1 MVLAVAYKVSFNDLI
16 SRFIDG
22 VKKMG
27 RLALL
32 LDQNNKESIRLM
44 TPSYLTIDRV
54 KELNDF
60 LENNNKSLES
70 SYVETL
76 SNYLLQMNGYFN
88 QLIIHGAEIINQ
100 DEQEKYKTKSRLLE
114 EREKNKTKV
123 NLEEVVKEYFLLYEN
138 VNKTLRESIN
148 TNDEK
153 KELAQ
158 LVSTANDLFME
169 IDRAYVESDTKLDND
184 LLLIAELY
192 KKALSEQK
200 NLQLTTL
207 TKLINE
213 EKRLLAND
221 KENKAIEVA
230 TTKQKEFNIFDKI
243 NNKIV
248 DKEFKQV
255 NNLVYAKY
263 KLDDGSN
270 YYSVIPD
277 GNKVLA
283 EDKEFKTFTSF
294 EMNKVKIEENLKIIV
309 NNIMIYYDLKEY
321 TRYVE
326 QLYKGKMI
334 GDINQAIEKYKS
346 RLMTME
352 NILKGQLTFM
362 DDIAP
367 ILNRKSSSKYPN
379 IVYNDVLVK
388 DFYPNE
394 VTDATLDEKIKLQHK
409 LMIKLADDTISNNI
423 TSKEAMLTIYGNDII
438 DKLTNEFSIPSD
450 DVVKK
455 VPVANNNSE
464 KEMTD
469 NQMITNYQKISDYLK
484 IRKTQL
490 EEVAKGNSD
499 IAITEKDDLIYQNVN
514 TIFDLNIAAIISD
527 NQYSSGQ
534 GIYAISQYLKTGEA
548 NRFTSSS
555 NARTLA
561 STVKPNNYTSLL
573 MENMIKSFAGSG
585 KKSSEDATYLDR
597 MQQVLSFV
605 KEELSKDVFSAND
618 MKEKLLNNDN
628 LLGIAVK
635 NFDYDYLDPTS
646 ENSKLFEQA
655 IEIGINNNNPSA
667 VRIRQALTDIKS
679 IAKVPLENVAQQG
692 QTFVA

>member
-1 MVLAVAYKVSFNDLI
+1 
-16 SRFIDG
+16 
-22 VKKMG
+22 MG

-277 GNKVLA
+277 GNKVLT

-334 GDINQAIEKYKS
+334 GNINQAIEKYKS

-561 STVKPNNYTSLL
+561 SKVKPNNYIALL

-655 IEIGINNNNPSA
+655 IEIGAKNNNLSA
-667 VRIRQALTDIKS
+667 LRIKQAITDIK
-679 IAKVPLENVAQQG
+679 IKGREETTKVSNQKFTIQ
-692 QTFVA
+692 

>member
-1 MVLAVAYKVSFNDLI
+1 
-16 SRFIDG
+16 
-22 VKKMG
+22 MG

-230 TTKQKEFNIFDKI
+230 TTKQKEFNIFDNI
-243 NNKIV
+243 NNQIV

-277 GNKVLA
+277 GNKVLT

-334 GDINQAIEKYKS
+334 GNINQAIEKYKS

-534 GIYAISQYLKTGEA
+534 GIYAISQYLKTGET

-555 NARTLA
+555 NARSLA
-561 STVKPNNYTSLL
+561 SKVKPNNYIALL

-585 KKSSEDATYLDR
+585 KKASEDATYLDK

-605 KEELSKDVFSAND
+605 KDELSKDKFSVNE
-618 MKEKLLNNDN
+618 MKTKLLANDN
-628 LLGIAVK
+628 LLETAIK

-655 IEIGINNNNPSA
+655 IEIGAKNNNLSA
-667 VRIRQALTDIKS
+667 LRIKQAITDIK
-679 IAKVPLENVAQQG
+679 IKGREEITKVSNQKFTIQ
-692 QTFVA
+692 

>member
-1 MVLAVAYKVSFNDLI
+1 
-16 SRFIDG
+16 
-22 VKKMG
+22 MG

-230 TTKQKEFNIFDKI
+230 TTKQREFNIFDKI

-277 GNKVLA
+277 GNKVLT

-334 GDINQAIEKYKS
+334 GNINQAIEKYKS

-394 VTDATLDEKIKLQHK
+394 ETDAKIDEKIKLQHK

-534 GIYAISQYLKTGEA
+534 GIYAISQYLKTGET

-555 NARTLA
+555 NARSLA
-561 STVKPNNYTSLL
+561 SKVKPNNYIALL

-585 KKSSEDATYLDR
+585 KKASEDATYLDK
-597 MQQVLSFV
+597 MQQILSFV
-605 KEELSKDVFSAND
+605 KDELSKDKFSVNE
-618 MKEKLLNNDN
+618 MKTKLLANDN
-628 LLGIAVK
+628 LLETAIK

-655 IEIGINNNNPSA
+655 IEIGAKNNNLSA
-667 VRIRQALTDIKS
+667 LRIKQAITDIK
-679 IAKVPLENVAQQG
+679 IKGREEITKVSNQKFTIQ
-692 QTFVA
+692 

>member
-1 MVLAVAYKVSFNDLI
+1 
-16 SRFIDG
+16 
-22 VKKMG
+22 MG

-221 KENKAIEVA
+221 KENKAIEVV

-409 LMIKLADDTISNNI
+409 LMIKLADDTVSNNI

-561 STVKPNNYTSLL
+561 SKVKPNNYIALL

>member
-1 MVLAVAYKVSFNDLI
+1 
-16 SRFIDG
+16 
-22 VKKMG
+22 MG

-230 TTKQKEFNIFDKI
+230 TTKQREFNIFDEI

-277 GNKVLA
+277 GNKVLT

-334 GDINQAIEKYKS
+334 GNINQAIEKYKS

-561 STVKPNNYTSLL
+561 SKVKPNNYIALL

>member
-1 MVLAVAYKVSFNDLI
+1 
-16 SRFIDG
+16 
-22 VKKMG
+22 MG

-277 GNKVLA
+277 GNKVLT

-334 GDINQAIEKYKS
+334 GNINQAIEKYKS

-534 GIYAISQYLKTGEA
+534 GIYAISQYLKTGET

-555 NARTLA
+555 NARSLA
-561 STVKPNNYTSLL
+561 SKVNPNNYIALL

-585 KKSSEDATYLDR
+585 KKASEDATYLDK
-597 MQQVLSFV
+597 MQQILSFV
-605 KEELSKDVFSAND
+605 KDELSKDKFSVNE
-618 MKEKLLNNDN
+618 MKTKLLANDN
-628 LLGIAVK
+628 LLETAIK

-655 IEIGINNNNPSA
+655 IEIGAKNNNLSA
-667 VRIRQALTDIKS
+667 LRIKQAITDIK
-679 IAKVPLENVAQQG
+679 IKGREETTKVSNQKFTIQ
-692 QTFVA
+692 

>member
-1 MVLAVAYKVSFNDLI
+1 
-16 SRFIDG
+16 
-22 VKKMG
+22 MG

-88 QLIIHGAEIINQ
+88 QLMIHGAEIINQ

-138 VNKTLRESIN
+138 VNKTLMESIN

-243 NNKIV
+243 NNQIV

-379 IVYNDVLVK
+379 IVYNDILVK

-394 VTDATLDEKIKLQHK
+394 VTDVAVDERIKSQHK

-438 DKLTNEFSIPSD
+438 DKLTNEFSITSD
-450 DVVKK
+450 NILKK
-455 VPVANNNSE
+455 VPVANNDSE

-484 IRKTQL
+484 IRKAQL

-534 GIYAISQYLKTGEA
+534 GIYAISQYLKTGET

-555 NARTLA
+555 NARSLA
-561 STVKPNNYTSLL
+561 SNVKPNNYIALL

-585 KKSSEDATYLDR
+585 KKASDDATYLDK
-597 MQQVLSFV
+597 MQQILSFV
-605 KEELSKDVFSAND
+605 KDELSKDKFSVNE
-618 MKEKLLNNDN
+618 MKTKLLANDN
-628 LLGIAVK
+628 LLETAIK

-655 IEIGINNNNPSA
+655 IEIGAKNNNLSA
-667 VRIRQALTDIKS
+667 LRIKQAITDIK
-679 IAKVPLENVAQQG
+679 IEGREEITKVSNQKFTTQ
-692 QTFVA
+692 

>member
-1 MVLAVAYKVSFNDLI
+1 
-16 SRFIDG
+16 
-22 VKKMG
+22 MG

-230 TTKQKEFNIFDKI
+230 TTKQREFNIFDKI
-243 NNKIV
+243 NNQIV

-277 GNKVLA
+277 GNKVLT

-334 GDINQAIEKYKS
+334 GNINQAIEKYKS

-534 GIYAISQYLKTGEA
+534 GIYAISQYLKTGET

-555 NARTLA
+555 NARSLA
-561 STVKPNNYTSLL
+561 SKVKPNNYIALL

-585 KKSSEDATYLDR
+585 KKASEDATYLDK
-597 MQQVLSFV
+597 MQQILSFV
-605 KEELSKDVFSAND
+605 KDELSKDKFSVNE
-618 MKEKLLNNDN
+618 MKTKLLANDN
-628 LLGIAVK
+628 LLETAIK

-655 IEIGINNNNPSA
+655 IEIGAKNNNLSA
-667 VRIRQALTDIKS
+667 LRIKQAITDIK
-679 IAKVPLENVAQQG
+679 IKGREEITKVSNQKFTIQ
-692 QTFVA
+692 

>member
-1 MVLAVAYKVSFNDLI
+1 
-16 SRFIDG
+16 
-22 VKKMG
+22 MG

-277 GNKVLA
+277 GNKVLT

-334 GDINQAIEKYKS
+334 GNINQAIEKYKS

-499 IAITEKDDLIYQNVN
+499 IAITEKDHATNNFLQWFVN

-561 STVKPNNYTSLL
+561 SKVKPNNYIALL

>member
-1 MVLAVAYKVSFNDLI
+1 
-16 SRFIDG
+16 
-22 VKKMG
+22 MG

-277 GNKVLA
+277 GNKVLT

-334 GDINQAIEKYKS
+334 GNINQAIEKYKS

-561 STVKPNNYTSLL
+561 SKVKPNNYIALL

>member
-1 MVLAVAYKVSFNDLI
+1 
-16 SRFIDG
+16 
-22 VKKMG
+22 MG

-277 GNKVLA
+277 GNKVLT

-334 GDINQAIEKYKS
+334 GNINQAIEKYKS

-352 NILKGQLTFM
+352 NILKGQLMFM

>member
-1 MVLAVAYKVSFNDLI
+1 
-16 SRFIDG
+16 
-22 VKKMG
+22 MG

-230 TTKQKEFNIFDKI
+230 TTKQKKFNIFDKI

-409 LMIKLADDTISNNI
+409 LMIKLADDTVSNNI

-561 STVKPNNYTSLL
+561 SKVKPNNYIALL

-585 KKSSEDATYLDR
+585 KKASEDATYLDK
-597 MQQVLSFV
+597 MQQILSFV
-605 KEELSKDVFSAND
+605 KDELSKDKFSVNE
-618 MKEKLLNNDN
+618 MKTKLLANDN
-628 LLGIAVK
+628 LLETAIK

-655 IEIGINNNNPSA
+655 IEIGAKNNNLSA
-667 VRIRQALTDIKS
+667 LRIKQAITDIK
-679 IAKVPLENVAQQG
+679 IKGREETTKVSNQKFTIQ
-692 QTFVA
+692 

>member
-1 MVLAVAYKVSFNDLI
+1 
-16 SRFIDG
+16 
-22 VKKMG
+22 MG

-277 GNKVLA
+277 GNKVLT

-334 GDINQAIEKYKS
+334 GNINQAIEKYKS

-394 VTDATLDEKIKLQHK
+394 VTDATIDEKIKLQHK

-534 GIYAISQYLKTGEA
+534 GIYAISQYLKTGET

-555 NARTLA
+555 NARSLA
-561 STVKPNNYTSLL
+561 SKVKPNNYIALL

-585 KKSSEDATYLDR
+585 KKASEDATYLDK
-597 MQQVLSFV
+597 MQQILSFV
-605 KEELSKDVFSAND
+605 KDELSKDKFSVNE
-618 MKEKLLNNDN
+618 MKTKLLANDN
-628 LLGIAVK
+628 LLETAIK

-655 IEIGINNNNPSA
+655 IEIGAKNNNLSA
-667 VRIRQALTDIKS
+667 LRIKQAITDIK
-679 IAKVPLENVAQQG
+679 IKGREEITKVSNQKFTIQ
-692 QTFVA
+692 

>member
-1 MVLAVAYKVSFNDLI
+1 
-16 SRFIDG
+16 
-22 VKKMG
+22 MG

-277 GNKVLA
+277 GNKVLT

-309 NNIMIYYDLKEY
+309 NNIMIYYSLKEY

-334 GDINQAIEKYKS
+334 GNINQAIEKYKS

>member
-1 MVLAVAYKVSFNDLI
+1 
-16 SRFIDG
+16 
-22 VKKMG
+22 
-27 RLALL
+27 
-32 LDQNNKESIRLM
+32 
-44 TPSYLTIDRV
+44 
-54 KELNDF
+54 
-60 LENNNKSLES
+60 
-70 SYVETL
+70 
-76 SNYLLQMNGYFN
+76 
-88 QLIIHGAEIINQ
+88 
-100 DEQEKYKTKSRLLE
+100 
-114 EREKNKTKV
+114 
-123 NLEEVVKEYFLLYEN
+123 
-138 VNKTLRESIN
+138 
-148 TNDEK
+148 
-153 KELAQ
+153 
-158 LVSTANDLFME
+158 
-169 IDRAYVESDTKLDND
+169 
-184 LLLIAELY
+184 
-192 KKALSEQK
+192 
-200 NLQLTTL
+200 
-207 TKLINE
+207 
-213 EKRLLAND
+213 
-221 KENKAIEVA
+221 
-230 TTKQKEFNIFDKI
+230 
-243 NNKIV
+243 
-248 DKEFKQV
+248 
-255 NNLVYAKY
+255 
-263 KLDDGSN
+263 
-270 YYSVIPD
+270 
-277 GNKVLA
+277 
-283 EDKEFKTFTSF
+283 
-294 EMNKVKIEENLKIIV
+294 
-309 NNIMIYYDLKEY
+309 
-321 TRYVE
+321 
-326 QLYKGKMI
+326 MI
-334 GDINQAIEKYKS
+334 GNINQAIEKYKS

-464 KEMTD
+464 KKMTD

-655 IEIGINNNNPSA
+655 IEIGINNNNSSA

-679 IAKVPLENVAQQG
+679 IAKVPLENVVQQG

>member
-1 MVLAVAYKVSFNDLI
+1 
-16 SRFIDG
+16 
-22 VKKMG
+22 MG

-243 NNKIV
+243 NNQIV

-277 GNKVLA
+277 GNKVLT

-334 GDINQAIEKYKS
+334 GNINQAIEKYKS

-394 VTDATLDEKIKLQHK
+394 VTDATLDEKLKLQHK

-534 GIYAISQYLKTGEA
+534 GIYAISQYLKTGET

-555 NARTLA
+555 NARSLA
-561 STVKPNNYTSLL
+561 SKVKPNNYIALL

-585 KKSSEDATYLDR
+585 KKASEDATYLDK
-597 MQQVLSFV
+597 MQQILSFV
-605 KEELSKDVFSAND
+605 KDELSKDKFSVNE
-618 MKEKLLNNDN
+618 MKTKLLANDN
-628 LLGIAVK
+628 LLETAIK

-655 IEIGINNNNPSA
+655 IEIGAKNNNLSA
-667 VRIRQALTDIKS
+667 LRIKQAITDIK
-679 IAKVPLENVAQQG
+679 IKGREETTKVSNQKFTIQ
-692 QTFVA
+692 

>member
-1 MVLAVAYKVSFNDLI
+1 
-16 SRFIDG
+16 
-22 VKKMG
+22 MG

-230 TTKQKEFNIFDKI
+230 TTKQREFNIFDEI

-277 GNKVLA
+277 GNKVLT

-334 GDINQAIEKYKS
+334 GNINQAIEKYKS
-346 RLMTME
+346 RLMTMK

-423 TSKEAMLTIYGNDII
+423 TIKEAMLTIYGNDII

-561 STVKPNNYTSLL
+561 SKVKPNNYIALL

>member
-1 MVLAVAYKVSFNDLI
+1 
-16 SRFIDG
+16 
-22 VKKMG
+22 MG

-243 NNKIV
+243 NDKIV

-277 GNKVLA
+277 GNKVLT

-334 GDINQAIEKYKS
+334 GNINQAIEKYKS

-561 STVKPNNYTSLL
+561 SKVKPNNYIALL

>member
-1 MVLAVAYKVSFNDLI
+1 
-16 SRFIDG
+16 
-22 VKKMG
+22 MG

-230 TTKQKEFNIFDKI
+230 TTKQWEFNIVYEI
-243 NNKIV
+243 NTKIV
-248 DKEFKQV
+248 DNEFKQV

-277 GNKVLA
+277 GNKVLT

-334 GDINQAIEKYKS
+334 GNINQAIEKYKS

-561 STVKPNNYTSLL
+561 SKVKPNNYIALL

-597 MQQVLSFV
+597 MQQGLTFV

>member
-1 MVLAVAYKVSFNDLI
+1 
-16 SRFIDG
+16 
-22 VKKMG
+22 MG

-221 KENKAIEVA
+221 KENKAIEVV

-277 GNKVLA
+277 GNKVLT

-334 GDINQAIEKYKS
+334 GNINQAIEKYKS

-561 STVKPNNYTSLL
+561 SKVKPNNYIALL

-667 VRIRQALTDIKS
+667 VRIRQALADIKS

>member
-1 MVLAVAYKVSFNDLI
+1 
-16 SRFIDG
+16 
-22 VKKMG
+22 MG

-277 GNKVLA
+277 GNKVLT

-334 GDINQAIEKYKS
+334 GNINQAIEKYKS

-555 NARTLA
+555 NARILA

>member
-1 MVLAVAYKVSFNDLI
+1 
-16 SRFIDG
+16 
-22 VKKMG
+22 MG

-76 SNYLLQMNGYFN
+76 FNYLLQMNGYFN

-277 GNKVLA
+277 GNKVLT

-334 GDINQAIEKYKS
+334 GNINQAIEKYKS

>member
-1 MVLAVAYKVSFNDLI
+1 
-16 SRFIDG
+16 
-22 VKKMG
+22 MG

-230 TTKQKEFNIFDKI
+230 TTRQKEFNIFDKI

-277 GNKVLA
+277 GNKVLT

-334 GDINQAIEKYKS
+334 GNINQAIEKYKS

-352 NILKGQLTFM
+352 NILKGQLAFM

-534 GIYAISQYLKTGEA
+534 GIYAISQYLKTGET

-555 NARTLA
+555 NARSLA
-561 STVKPNNYTSLL
+561 SKVKPNNYIALL

-585 KKSSEDATYLDR
+585 KKASEDATYLDK
-597 MQQVLSFV
+597 MQQILSFV
-605 KEELSKDVFSAND
+605 KDELSKDKFSVNE
-618 MKEKLLNNDN
+618 MKTKLLANDN
-628 LLGIAVK
+628 LLETAIK

-655 IEIGINNNNPSA
+655 IEIGAKNNNLSA
-667 VRIRQALTDIKS
+667 LRIKQAITDIK
-679 IAKVPLENVAQQG
+679 IKGREEITKVSNQKFTIQ
-692 QTFVA
+692 

>member
-1 MVLAVAYKVSFNDLI
+1 
-16 SRFIDG
+16 
-22 VKKMG
+22 MG

-230 TTKQKEFNIFDKI
+230 TTKQREFNIFDKI

-277 GNKVLA
+277 GNKVLT

-334 GDINQAIEKYKS
+334 GNINQAIEKYKS

-388 DFYPNE
+388 NFYPNE
-394 VTDATLDEKIKLQHK
+394 VTDATIDEKIKLQHK

-534 GIYAISQYLKTGEA
+534 GIYAISQYLKTGET

-555 NARTLA
+555 NARSLA
-561 STVKPNNYTSLL
+561 SKVKPNNYIALL

-585 KKSSEDATYLDR
+585 KKASEDATYLDK
-597 MQQVLSFV
+597 MQQILSFV
-605 KEELSKDVFSAND
+605 KDELSKDKFSVNE
-618 MKEKLLNNDN
+618 MKTKLLANDN
-628 LLGIAVK
+628 LLETAIK

-655 IEIGINNNNPSA
+655 IEIGAKNNNLSA
-667 VRIRQALTDIKS
+667 LRIKQAITDIK
-679 IAKVPLENVAQQG
+679 IKGREEITKVSNQKFTIQ
-692 QTFVA
+692 

>member
-1 MVLAVAYKVSFNDLI
+1 
-16 SRFIDG
+16 
-22 VKKMG
+22 MG

-277 GNKVLA
+277 GNKVLT

-334 GDINQAIEKYKS
+334 GNINQAIEKYKS

-692 QTFVA
+692 QTLVA

>member
-1 MVLAVAYKVSFNDLI
+1 
-16 SRFIDG
+16 
-22 VKKMG
+22 MG

-277 GNKVLA
+277 GNKVLT

-294 EMNKVKIEENLKIIV
+294 EMNKVKVEENLKIIV

-334 GDINQAIEKYKS
+334 GNINQAIEKYKS

-534 GIYAISQYLKTGEA
+534 GIYAISQYLKTGET

-555 NARTLA
+555 NARSLA
-561 STVKPNNYTSLL
+561 SKVKPNNYIALL

-585 KKSSEDATYLDR
+585 KKASEDATYLDK
-597 MQQVLSFV
+597 MQQILSFV
-605 KEELSKDVFSAND
+605 KDELSKDKFSVNE
-618 MKEKLLNNDN
+618 MKTKLLANDN
-628 LLGIAVK
+628 LLETAIK

-655 IEIGINNNNPSA
+655 IEIGAKNNNLSA
-667 VRIRQALTDIKS
+667 LRIKQAITDIK
-679 IAKVPLENVAQQG
+679 IKGREETTKVSNQKFTIQ
-692 QTFVA
+692 